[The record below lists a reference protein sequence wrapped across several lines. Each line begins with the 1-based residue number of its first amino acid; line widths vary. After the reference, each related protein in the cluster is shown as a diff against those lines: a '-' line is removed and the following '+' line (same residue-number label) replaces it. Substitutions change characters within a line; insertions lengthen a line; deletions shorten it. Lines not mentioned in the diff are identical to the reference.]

1 MNDRVD
7 YKALEKEIEFLIPDC
22 DAITVAAVEAAEYT
36 MLSRDERKE
45 VLKVATEM
53 IGGRVPVILGC
64 SSPAPREVIELAEY
78 AAKVNGDFIQVL
90 MPLRPWGGQPT
101 IAELMEFY
109 TQVASASP
117 LPVTCYHNP
126 GPGADPPQDAF
137 VKISEIDNIRYFK
150 ESSRDITKIS
160 RLIEQI
166 ELAGRGHYFT
176 TMQPL
181 LVTLMLG
188 GSGATM
194 PPPGT
199 RIGAQIVKAFRAG
212 DLETARFWARC
223 YALFP
228 GKWGA
233 YGLPPVMKSAM
244 KHFGVDLGQPCR
256 PYAPVSPRDHEQ
268 IGQFLRQVGL
278 IGESG
283 PSPHG
288 FACRR
293 RKAPASRYLFKIVN
307 DAVAA
312 VSDKRSRTARR
323 RFARS
328 WNGLKISSDKL
339 IIWFLRR
346 SSGFGKELTA
356 DGRREQQLWREQ
368 RLRNLQGLAHRS
380 KQRFG
385 AQDK

>member
-1 MNDRVD
+1 
-7 YKALEKEIEFLIPDC
+7 
-22 DAITVAAVEAAEYT
+22 

-45 VLKVATEM
+45 ILKVATEM

-78 AAKVNGDFIQVL
+78 SAKVGGDFIQVL

-244 KHFGVDLGQPCR
+244 KHFGVDIGQPCR

-283 PSPHG
+283 PSPQG
-288 FACRR
+288 
-293 RKAPASRYLFKIVN
+293 LL
-307 DAVAA
+307 AA
-312 VSDKRSRTARR
+312 
-323 RFARS
+323 
-328 WNGLKISSDKL
+328 GEKL
-339 IIWFLRR
+339 RQEDTFLR
-346 SSGFGKELTA
+346 
-356 DGRREQQLWREQ
+356 
-368 RLRNLQGLAHRS
+368 
-380 KQRFG
+380 
-385 AQDK
+385 